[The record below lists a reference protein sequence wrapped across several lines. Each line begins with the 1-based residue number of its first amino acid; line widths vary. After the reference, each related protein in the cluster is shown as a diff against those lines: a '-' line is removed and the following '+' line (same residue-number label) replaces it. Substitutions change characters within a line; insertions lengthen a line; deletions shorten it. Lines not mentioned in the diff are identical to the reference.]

1 MSREIITGIYK
12 ITNLVNG
19 KMYIGQSI
27 DIYKRW
33 KEHNNIAFRTTSK
46 SYNYPLYKAIRK
58 YGIDNFK
65 FEIIEECSIEKLND
79 KEIYYIDKY
88 NTCIFNKNSFGYNM
102 TLGGEGHRGY
112 KHSEETKQKISK
124 NHADMSGE
132 NCYCYGKHRSEEIKQ
147 KISNSR
153 KGKYGGINHPL
164 YGKHHTQ
171 ETKDKISEANKGKEG
186 YIRHKVICEN
196 MIFKSIKE
204 CSEYYNV
211 NRQTMG
217 MWLNHTRPIPKEFY
231 DKELHFEGE
240 SMENYKIRENID
252 SYKNMRK
259 EIICENKKFKDVK
272 EFMDFYNI
280 KKNKNTVVTWLCGN
294 KPMPKE
300 WWDKGLRYEDKNM
313 NDYVVQTGKKDK
325 HNSSSKRVFC
335 DGLVYETIKSC
346 AEHYN
351 KKPKTMSSWLN
362 GTRKMPKL
370 FQDLGLSFYE

>member
-1 MSREIITGIYK
+1 MMSREIITGIYK

-164 YGKHHTQ
+164 YG
-171 ETKDKISEANKGKEG
+171 
-186 YIRHKVICEN
+186 
-196 MIFKSIKE
+196 
-204 CSEYYNV
+204 
-211 NRQTMG
+211 RQTMG

-259 EIICENKKFKDVK
+259 EIICEN
-272 EFMDFYNI
+272 NI
-280 KKNKNTVVTWLCGN
+280 NNNL
-294 KPMPKE
+294 
-300 WWDKGLRYEDKNM
+300 L
-313 NDYVVQTGKKDK
+313 
-325 HNSSSKRVFC
+325 
-335 DGLVYETIKSC
+335 
-346 AEHYN
+346 
-351 KKPKTMSSWLN
+351 
-362 GTRKMPKL
+362 L
-370 FQDLGLSFYE
+370 F